1 MSGSPSLEDLQS
13 RALGGEPQAQVDLA
27 RAFDQQGEAEQAAS
41 WLTAAAAG
49 GNTEAVA
56 LLGVWE
62 LLAHNV
68 ERNHDRGLAR
78 LTDAA
83 KRGDEAACCF
93 MATLHAAGF
102 AASAD
107 WRLAGEWLIAAAKL
121 GNDRALVQLALLSND
136 SETELRVRLLYAA
149 AVGGSAIA
157 PYFLGLSSLAVPG
170 ASTQQAGQVWLAI
183 AAARGNPCAARFTQP
198 LSAVPPLAAGP
209 ELTPSFWERVA
220 AAFAPERFLGRAQ
233 AVVQVP
239 DPPIM
244 TATGLLPPALCDY
257 LVGLAAPLMQRAE
270 VNDVSEGTRVHQ
282 MRTNSQTCFGIT
294 NTDVIGI
301 LAARRVAELA
311 GEPFENQE
319 DTMILRYRPG
329 EAYEDHFDFVDPR
342 VPAFAHEL
350 ATRGQ
355 RIATVLIYLNDDYSG
370 GDTDF
375 PRLGWRVRG
384 ARGDALA
391 FRSVTVN
398 GEPDLRTLHAG
409 LPPRDGEKW
418 VLSKWIRDRPQLGRN
433 FLQSQPP
440 R

>member
-1 MSGSPSLEDLQS
+1 MSESPSLEELHS

-27 RAFDQQGEAEQAAS
+27 RALDQQGRAEQAVR
-41 WLTAAAAG
+41 WLRAAETSG
-49 GNTEAVA
+49 STEGAA

-68 ERNHDRGLAR
+68 ERNHESGLAR
-78 LTDAA
+78 LTEAA
-83 KRGDEAACCF
+83 KRGDEPACCF

-102 AASAD
+102 AAQAD
-107 WRLAGEWLIAAAKL
+107 WGLTCQWLIAAAKL
-121 GNDRALVQLALLSND
+121 GNDRALVQLALLIND
-136 SETELRVRLLYAA
+136 AETELRVRLLYAA
-149 AVGGSAIA
+149 AARGSAIA

-170 ASTQQAGQVWLAI
+170 PSTQQAGQVWLAI
-183 AAARGNPCAARFTQP
+183 AATRGNPCAARLAQP
-198 LSAVPPLAAGP
+198 LPGVPPLAAGP
-209 ELTPSFWERVA
+209 ELGTTFWERVA
-220 AAFAPERFLGRAQ
+220 AAFAPERFLERASV
-233 AVVQVP
+233 AVQIA

-244 TATGLLPPALCDY
+244 TATGLLAPALCDY

-270 VNDVSEGTRVHQ
+270 VNDVSVGSRVHQ
-282 MRTNSQTCFGIT
+282 MRTNSQTRFAIT
-294 NTDVIGI
+294 NTDVIGV

-329 EAYEDHFDFVDPR
+329 ESYEDHFDFVDPR

-350 ATRGQ
+350 ATQGQ
-355 RIATVLIYLNDDYSG
+355 RIATVLIYLNEGYRG

-375 PRLGWRVRG
+375 PQLGWRVRG
-384 ARGDALA
+384 AQGDALA
-391 FRSVTVN
+391 FRSVTAN

-409 LPPRDGEKW
+409 RPPRDGEKW
-418 VLSKWIRDRPQLGRN
+418 ILSKWIRDRPQLGRS
-433 FLQSQPP
+433 F

>member
-1 MSGSPSLEDLQS
+1 MSESHPFEELQS
-13 RALGGEPQAQVDLA
+13 RAQAGEPEAQVDLA
-27 RAFDQQGEAEQAAS
+27 LAFDRQGQGEQASHWLRMAVAGDSAEA
-41 WLTAAAAG
+41 L
-49 GNTEAVA
+49 A

-68 ERNHDRGLAR
+68 ERNYPSGLAR
-78 LTDAA
+78 LTEAA
-83 KRGDEAACCF
+83 QRGDHPACCF

-102 AASAD
+102 AVEAD
-107 WRLAGEWLIAAAKL
+107 WRLACQWLIAAAKL
-121 GNDRALVQLALLSND
+121 GNDRALVQLALLTD
-136 SETELRVRLLYAA
+136 DTETELRVRLLYAA
-149 AVGGSAIA
+149 AVRGSAIA

-170 ASTQQAGQVWLAI
+170 QKTQQAGQVWLAI

-198 LSAVPPLAAGP
+198 LPSVPPLAAGP
-209 ELTPSFWERVA
+209 ALATTFWERVA
-220 AAFAPERFLGRAQ
+220 AAFAPERFLGRPN
-233 AVVQVP
+233 AVVRVP
-239 DPPIM
+239 DPRIV

-257 LVGLAAPLMQRAE
+257 LVGLAAPLLQRAA
-270 VNDVSEGTRVHQ
+270 VNDVSEGSRVHE
-282 MRTNSQTCFGIT
+282 MRTNSQARFGIT
-294 NTDVIGI
+294 NTDVIGV
-301 LAARRVAELA
+301 LAARRAAELV

-329 EAYEDHFDFVDPR
+329 EAYDDHFDFVDPR

-350 ATRGQ
+350 ATQGQ

-375 PRLGWRVRG
+375 PRLGCRIRG

-409 LPPRDGEKW
+409 RPPRDGEKW
-418 VLSKWIRDRPQLGRN
+418 VMSKWIRDRQQLGRN
-433 FLQSQPP
+433 F
-440 R
+440 